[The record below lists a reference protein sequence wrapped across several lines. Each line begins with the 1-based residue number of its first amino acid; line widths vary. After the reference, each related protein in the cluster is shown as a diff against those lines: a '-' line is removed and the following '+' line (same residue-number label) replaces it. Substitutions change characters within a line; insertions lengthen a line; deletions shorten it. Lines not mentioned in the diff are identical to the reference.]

1 MTPNEHEHEQD
12 DGGGAISWE
21 EHNLQVPERCRPR
34 KRLVEMTGAEFG
46 EACADMVKA
55 IERGKDRTGE

>member
-1 MTPNEHEHEQD
+1 MTFNEHEQS

-21 EHNLQVPERCRPR
+21 ERDLQVPERRRPR

-46 EACADMVKA
+46 EACADMAKA
-55 IERGKDRTGE
+55 VERSRQQQ

>member
-1 MTPNEHEHEQD
+1 MTFNEHEQS

-21 EHNLQVPERCRPR
+21 ERDLQVPERRRPR

-46 EACADMVKA
+46 EACADMAKA
-55 IERGKDRTGE
+55 VERSRRSV

>member
-1 MTPNEHEHEQD
+1 MTFNEHEQS

-21 EHNLQVPERCRPR
+21 ERDLQVPERRRPR

-46 EACADMVKA
+46 EACADMAKA
-55 IERGKDRTGE
+55 VERSWR

>member
-1 MTPNEHEHEQD
+1 MSANEHEQD

-21 EHNLQVPERCRPR
+21 ERNLQVPERCRPR

-46 EACADMVKA
+46 EACADMAKVV
-55 IERGKDRTGE
+55 ERSK